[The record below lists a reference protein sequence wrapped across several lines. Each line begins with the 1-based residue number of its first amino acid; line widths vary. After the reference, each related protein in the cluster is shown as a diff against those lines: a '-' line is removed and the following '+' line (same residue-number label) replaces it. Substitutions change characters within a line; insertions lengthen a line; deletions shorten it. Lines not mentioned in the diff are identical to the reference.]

1 MNPTQVRAF
10 NLYHSPLGDL
20 ELREQVLYKHLP
32 HVPFVD
38 HSPQQLPHDEEEDLT
53 AEELSLGVRVEP
65 AADSAAAA
73 AAAAGEEQ
81 GSSSGGGAEGDA
93 LQHKYQQHQQDLQ
106 EREHSAEREYLDMD
120 TAPPE

>member
-73 AAAAGEEQ
+73 AGEEQ